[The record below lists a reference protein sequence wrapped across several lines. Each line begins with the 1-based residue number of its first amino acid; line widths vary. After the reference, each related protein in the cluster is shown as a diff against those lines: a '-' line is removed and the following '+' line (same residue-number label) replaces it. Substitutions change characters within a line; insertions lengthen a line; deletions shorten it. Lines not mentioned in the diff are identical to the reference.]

1 MNTNRT
7 HKNLKTYYSQDRTTV
22 GVLSLGILCCPLFYK
37 SQLMKNLLLVIAVAV
52 ISAATTTYILT
63 HPIHFDLFGHKL
75 DITDASFAANIYP
88 TTGMDNGGD
97 INFPAI
103 MNDDEPHLAGV
114 KNPMNDLFTLAA
126 KKAVPAVVHIKVE
139 TESAFNANNNIGNDI
154 FGRNYGTDDIERKP
168 SSSGSGVLVSADGY
182 VMTNNHVVA
191 GGTSIKVTLFDKSVY
206 DALLVG
212 ADASTD
218 LAVLKIKPA
227 AIPRSFKYFNFGNSD
242 SLNVGE
248 WVLAVGNPFNL
259 SSTVTAGIVSAKA
272 RNINLLDQ
280 QNAIEAFI
288 QTDAE
293 VNVGNSGG
301 ALVNLEGSLVG
312 ITTAIASNSGISE
325 GYSFAIPGNMIRKV
339 YNDIKQY
346 GAVQR
351 AYLGANTRNITPEI
365 AEKNNLPSMNGVYVD
380 YVPPG
385 STADDAKIKKGD
397 IIIEINGSK
406 VNSVPELQEKIAG
419 FNPGQKISITILR
432 KKETLF
438 LNAILKNIKKETGTI
453 NSPIDELRLILGAD
467 FETMTPKELSDM
479 GLKSGIRIARV
490 LEDGLL
496 RRTTEIKQGLVVLRI
511 NNLPIKSINELAML
525 IRASKKGDMITF
537 EGIYPG
543 SGQRPKMFPF
553 TME

>member
-1 MNTNRT
+1 
-7 HKNLKTYYSQDRTTV
+7 
-22 GVLSLGILCCPLFYK
+22 
-37 SQLMKNLLLVIAVAV
+37 MKKV
-52 ISAATTTYILT
+52 ISSLMIGCVGGIFALVGNYYFNQQNQHQHLSYQPNTPATPTQLT
-63 HPIHFDLFGHKL
+63 NYTNTF
-75 DITDASFAANIYP
+75 SSAANAP
-88 TTGMDNGGD
+88 
-97 INFPAI
+97 NFVESAEKTV
-103 MNDDEPHLAGV
+103 NS
-114 KNPMNDLFTLAA
+114 
-126 KKAVPAVVHIKVE
+126 VVHIKTIVE
-139 TESAFNANNNIGNDI
+139 QRNNLAYDPFQDWF
-154 FGRNYGTDDIERKP
+154 FGGRQRQPYVMQG
-168 SSSGSGVLVSADGY
+168 SGSGVIISQDGY
-182 VMTNNHVVA
+182 VATNNHVINGATKIEVVLNDKRTYIA
-191 GGTSIKVTLFDKSVY
+191 EVIGTDPN
-206 DALLVG
+206 
-212 ADASTD
+212 TD
-218 LAVLKIKPA
+218 LALLKIKEQNLPYV
-227 AIPRSFKYFNFGNSD
+227 SYGNSD
-242 SLNVGE
+242 DVKVGE

-259 SSTVTAGIVSAKA
+259 NSTVTAGIVSAKG
-272 RNINLLDQ
+272 RNINILEHNGQGGNL
-280 QNAIEAFI
+280 APIESFI
-288 QTDAE
+288 QTDAA
-293 VNVGNSGG
+293 VNPGNSGG
-301 ALVNLEGSLVG
+301 ALVNPSGELVG
-312 ITTAIASNSGISE
+312 INTAIASNNGAYQ

-467 FETMTPKELSDM
+467 FETMSPKELSDM